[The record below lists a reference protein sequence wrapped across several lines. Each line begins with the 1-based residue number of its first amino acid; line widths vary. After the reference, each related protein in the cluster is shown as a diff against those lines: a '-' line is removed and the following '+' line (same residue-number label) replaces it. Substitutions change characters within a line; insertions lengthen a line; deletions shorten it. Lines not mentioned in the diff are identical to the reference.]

1 MRSVLVFLGL
11 NDKGEYQLFISRF
24 PIHAI
29 GSRLEKG
36 KPFPDDVRA
45 LTENPK
51 DSGAAIAALCA
62 MQGYLDGNQYG
73 AAPLE
78 FGVDPL
84 PLLRGKKK

>member
-1 MRSVLVFLGL
+1 VLAFLGL

-24 PIHAI
+24 SLHAI

-51 DSGAAIAALCA
+51 DSGAAIKALCS
-62 MQGYLDGNQYG
+62 MQGYLDGREYG
-73 AAPLE
+73 TAPLE
-78 FGVDPL
+78 FGIDPL
-84 PLLRGKKK
+84 PLLGRKKK